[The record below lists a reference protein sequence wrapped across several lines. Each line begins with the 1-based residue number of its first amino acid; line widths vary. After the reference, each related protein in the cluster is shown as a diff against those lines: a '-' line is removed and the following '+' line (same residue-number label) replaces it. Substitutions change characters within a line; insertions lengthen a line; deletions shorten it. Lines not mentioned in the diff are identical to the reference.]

1 MSEITTNE
9 HTALRLLSDHAFSA
23 DRLEADSSGHENT
36 VPDGAFVPLSGMTNP
51 ETFARFGQALGAFH
65 LEFKGKDLPGLERH
79 DAAWFSRSTP
89 YVLAEVASLADSGQY
104 DLTLPELGQLEEA
117 GIVIAELA
125 EPLTGLLPSFVH
137 GNCTLETAGFIG
149 DQACVR
155 DWQYATA
162 GFSWL
167 DVAAL
172 SRYAEDVS
180 RDCLV
185 ALIAS
190 YADAADYP
198 VGVLGDLVPFAR
210 AMQDVY
216 ILDRW
221 NVELT
226 SGVRA
231 FGSLK
236 IQGEQRVRRLLELVV
251 I

>member
-9 HTALRLLSDHAFSA
+9 LTALRLLSGHAFSA
-23 DRLEADSSGHENT
+23 DRLKVDDTGHENT
-36 VPDGAFVPLSGMTNP
+36 VPDGAFVALAGMTEP
-51 ETFARFGQALGAFH
+51 DAFARFGQALGAFH
-65 LEFKGKDLPGLERH
+65 LEFKGKPLPGLELH
-79 DAAWFSRSTP
+79 DAAWFSRSAP

-104 DLTLPELGQLEEA
+104 ELTLPELGQLEEA
-117 GIVIAELA
+117 GIVIAELS

-149 DQACVR
+149 DRPCLR
-155 DWQYATA
+155 DWHYATA

-172 SRYAEDVS
+172 SRQTEDVS

-226 SGVRA
+226 SGIRA
-231 FGSLK
+231 SGSLK
-236 IQGEQRVRRLLELVV
+236 LQGEQRVRRLLELVV